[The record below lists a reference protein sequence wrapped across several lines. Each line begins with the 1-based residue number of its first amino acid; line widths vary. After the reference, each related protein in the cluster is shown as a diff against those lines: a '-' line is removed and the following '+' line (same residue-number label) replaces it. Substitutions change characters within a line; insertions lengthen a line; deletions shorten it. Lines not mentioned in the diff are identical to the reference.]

1 MRIDDIELIGYK
13 RLMYDQAGTFR
24 MTLSQKIQ
32 LILGTNGCG
41 KSSLVHELSPLP
53 PDGNDFHK
61 GGSKTLR
68 IFNRG
73 DIYVLKNEFHTK
85 AGTHSFIKN
94 GIEMNKEG
102 LVTSQL
108 ELCWSE
114 FRINKKVREL
124 LMGKR
129 KFTAMRPMER
139 REWLTLL
146 ADTDFD
152 YALNVYNQ
160 LRERLRDADR
170 DVRRDQGRLTIET
183 SKIIT
188 PEEQVRLKKEVE
200 EIHHELSDLIA
211 IRKPIEHSVQ
221 TLEDRQQKGMVMLNE
236 MSTRLL
242 RMRLH
247 APLTAYGNEEPR
259 RNDWYELEKPQF
271 KSVEQIDA
279 HMVNIKERIAAE
291 EALINQAVKD
301 HGKLQQN
308 LTVLKKTGQEGLTT
322 LATNLQIL
330 NGQRM
335 DTLEGLKLR
344 LDVADPQVA
353 LIAFDSCHDVLFQI
367 FSEIPENED
376 KRFSQATRQT
386 LQTELA
392 KHRET
397 AFGYKSRLD
406 KLEAQAAHMEK
417 HLSDGKVDCPKC
429 GHRFTP
435 GFTDAGL
442 RSVREQIEKGT
453 KLHSEVTASI
463 TKHEEKLAEFDAY
476 AALYRQY
483 TGCVSGYPALKPL
496 WDYLSEKDLPVS
508 APRMILT
515 VLAHFRQDMMVM
527 AHVNGMSKQIDD
539 IKELMKQKALV
550 GDVSLAETQLKLEEI
565 SLQVEGMTAH
575 LARLKL
581 KYSEYAQYRREI
593 VEALDLGKKIEK
605 LKSDLTLVTG
615 EMVDTM
621 WMETV
626 HHCIRQLQSQ
636 LNRKEETLNEVKQ
649 QQIRVD
655 DLQKSIDRA
664 LLDKKALE
672 VLVDTLSPKD
682 GLIAEGLMGFIKTYT
697 RQINQII
704 KKVWSYPL
712 VVKECAMGG
721 DGRVELDY
729 KFPLIVLGDKPT
741 VDDVEEGSLGQREI
755 IDLAFKIVAMR
766 YLGLSHSSLILDE
779 FGASFDKAHQTNAVE
794 MIKTLMDTTQFS
806 QLFMISH
813 YHAAYGAFAN
823 VETCVLDAK
832 NIVVPDLYNQH
843 VTIH

>member
-13 RLMYDQAGTFR
+13 RLMYDQVGTFR

-32 LILGTNGCG
+32 LILGTNGSG
-41 KSSLVHELSPLP
+41 KSSLMAELFPLP
-53 PDGNDFHK
+53 ADGNHFHK
-61 GGSKTLR
+61 GGSKT
-68 IFNRG
+68 IHITHRG
-73 DIYVLKNEFHTK
+73 DIYVLKNEYHTK
-85 AGTHSFIKN
+85 AGTHSFVKN
-94 GIEMNKEG
+94 GEELNKEG

-114 FRINKKVREL
+114 FRINRKVREL

-129 KFTAMRPMER
+129 KFTEMRAIER

-146 ADTDFD
+146 ADADFD

-160 LRERLRDADR
+160 LREKLRDADR

-188 PEEQVRLKKEVE
+188 PEEQARLKKEVE
-200 EIHHELSDLIA
+200 TIHHELSDLIA
-211 IRKPIEHSVQ
+211 IRRPIDQSVMALEARQTQGMQ
-221 TLEDRQQKGMVMLNE
+221 TLAE

-247 APLTAYGNEEPR
+247 APLTAYGSEEPR
-259 RNDWYELEKPQF
+259 RNDWNELEKPQF
-271 KSVEQIDA
+271 KSIEQIDSYLG
-279 HMVNIKERIAAE
+279 NIKERIAAE

-301 HGKLQQN
+301 HHKLQQN

-322 LATNLQIL
+322 LATNMQIL
-330 NGQRM
+330 VGQRM
-335 DTLEGLKLR
+335 DNLSSLKLKI
-344 LDVADPQVA
+344 DVTDPQVA
-353 LIAFDSCHDVLFQI
+353 MIAFDSCQDLLFQV

-386 LQTELA
+386 LQTDLG
-392 KHRET
+392 KQREV

-417 HLSDGKVDCPKC
+417 HLADGKVDCPKC
-429 GHRFTP
+429 GHRFVP
-435 GFTDAGL
+435 GFTDEGL
-442 RSVREQIEKGT
+442 KAVREQLSKGT
-453 KLHSEVTASI
+453 ALHAQVSETIAKLEG
-463 TKHEEKLAEFDAY
+463 KLAEFDAY
-476 AALYRQY
+476 GTLYRQY

-496 WDYLSEKDLPVS
+496 WDYLTEKDLPVT
-508 APRMILT
+508 APRMILP
-515 VLAHFRQDMMVM
+515 VLAHFRQDLLILTHDV
-527 AHVNGMSKQIDD
+527 ALTKQIDD
-539 IKELMKQKALV
+539 IKELMKQKSLV
-550 GDVSLAETQLKLEEI
+550 GDVSLAETQLHLEEI
-565 SLQVEGMTAH
+565 SLQVEGMTAY
-575 LARLKL
+575 LARLRL
-581 KYSEYAQYRREI
+581 KYSEHAQYRKEL
-593 VEALDLGKKIEK
+593 VEAFELGKKIEK
-605 LKSDLTLVTG
+605 LQSDLTQVTS

-649 QQIRVD
+649 QLGRVE
-655 DLQKSIDRA
+655 DLKVSIERS
-664 LLDKKALE
+664 LLDKRALE
-672 VLVDTLSPKD
+672 ILVDTLSPKD

-697 RQINQII
+697 RQINQIL
-704 KKVWSYPL
+704 KKVWTYPL
-712 VVKECAMGG
+712 VVKECSMGG

-729 KFPLIVLGDKPT
+729 KFPLIVMNVTPP
-741 VDDVEEGSLGQREI
+741 VPDVEDGSLGQREI

-779 FGASFDKAHQTNAVE
+779 FGASFDKAHQVNAVE
-794 MIKTLMDTTQFS
+794 MIKTLIDTTQFS

-813 YHAAYGAFAN
+813 YHSAYGAFAN
-823 VETCVLDAK
+823 VETCVLDGK
-832 NIVVPDLYNQH
+832 NIVVPDVYNQH
-843 VTIH
+843 VVMQ